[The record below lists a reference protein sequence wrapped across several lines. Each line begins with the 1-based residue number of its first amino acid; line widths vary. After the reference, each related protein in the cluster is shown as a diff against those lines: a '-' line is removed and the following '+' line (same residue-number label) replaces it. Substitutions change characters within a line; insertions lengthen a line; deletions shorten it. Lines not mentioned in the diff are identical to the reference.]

1 MKIKKLRNELIKW
14 TLKGCSGTVFGFIKG
29 KNSHIYEIKNIE
41 YLHDYIEANTEGV
54 CIELE
59 RYNNFDKTTID
70 YGTVLKIKYFDENID
85 TVMLIDNHTSGKG
98 LDCSILNLSNK
109 EIMADFK
116 DLEDFKENVEI
127 VEVLGQHD
135 ELFAI

>member
-1 MKIKKLRNELIKW
+1 
-14 TLKGCSGTVFGFIKG
+14 
-29 KNSHIYEIKNIE
+29 HIYEIKNVE

-54 CIELE
+54 YIELE

>member
-14 TLKGCSGTVFGFIKG
+14 TLKGCKGTVFGFIKG
-29 KNSHIYEIKNIE
+29 KNSHIYEIKNVE

-54 CIELE
+54 YIELE

-98 LDCSILNLSNK
+98 LDCSVLNLSNK
-109 EIMADFK
+109 EIIADFK